1 MGIEEM
7 LRGLIKQ
14 VSEFILRSLKQHS
27 YFHVSYVLY
36 QVCAFVQQLK
46 GLEFTNLKKPYA

>member
-1 MGIEEM
+1 M